1 MSGVISDINFGSGKG
16 DGRESMVKGKADR
29 LTCHKYRG
37 LGAGA
42 GALYAKPS
50 ESCLDLLPI
59 QQVYFFPCKMEM

>member
-42 GALYAKPS
+42 GALYAKS
-50 ESCLDLLPI
+50 GKSWSGSASSSASLFLLL
-59 QQVYFFPCKMEM
+59 